1 MSERKLC
8 ALFIDFENFYF
19 SLTNLYEMTHQDAG
33 EVVVGLIAS
42 QLEKLGSKLGEFV
55 IRQAF
60 ADWGSFPGI
69 KKELQ
74 RMGIRIVDVL
84 STAYKNSADIE
95 LSLSVLETIITRPEI
110 EVVAIFAGDRDYM
123 PVALRARER
132 GRSLFFVGFEKSLS
146 GDVKSLVGKNNYLY
160 VYPSD
165 ALGSKNNAEK
175 LVEVDTIRSSLNVEG
190 LTPDEVKAAKAAILA
205 FNQYKSRFGCVKVS
219 VFLVEGLPKALP
231 DLDHSQRKQIFN
243 TLVEKGIVLVEQR
256 TPQNTDLDFVSL
268 PFAVFVI
275 NENNEAVKTIRSS
288 ANDASNNLR
297 KIVLEAALKTADDDG
312 SVLGAD
318 LGNTLRILDPEF
330 SPGKYAF
337 NSLTEIIEHFPDILL
352 HDGIKS
358 GGDKKYKLVANRN

>member
-1 MSERKLC
+1 MSDRKLC

-33 EVVVGLIAS
+33 EIVVGLIAS

-60 ADWGSFPGI
+60 ADWGAFPGI

-110 EVVAIFAGDRDYM
+110 EVVVVFAGDRDYM

-132 GRSLFFVGFEKSLS
+132 GRTLFFAGLEKSLS
-146 GDVKSLVGKNNYLY
+146 GDVKSLVGKNNYIY

-205 FNQYKSRFGCVKVS
+205 FNQYKSRFGSVKVG
-219 VFLVEGLPKALP
+219 VFLNEGLPKALP
-231 DLDHSQRKQIFN
+231 NLNHSQRKQIFN
-243 TLVEKGIVLVEQR
+243 ILVEKGIVMIEQR
-256 TPQNTDLDFVSL
+256 IPENPDPDFPSL
-268 PFAVFVI
+268 PFTVFVI
-275 NENNEAVKTIRSS
+275 NEDNEAVKTIRNSTS
-288 ANDASNNLR
+288 DASNNLR
-297 KIVLEAALKTADDDG
+297 EFVSEAALKTADDDG

-318 LGNTLRILDPEF
+318 LGNTVRILDPGF
-330 SPGKYAF
+330 SPAKYGF
-337 NSLTEIIEHFPDILL
+337 SNLTEIIEQFPNILL
-352 HDGIKS
+352 YDGIKS